1 MADPISLA
9 AIAGLI
15 FAGRSLSTKTEPVP
29 VQNVESIT
37 PRQPQQPQQPQ
48 ITYDDDVPDFIER
61 GFEPRV
67 EIPQKREMESFGDIA
82 YQQRS
87 GGQEILNMRNRMYD
101 TGRMNNLSPIEKQMV
116 GPGLGV
122 GADTP
127 ASGGFQPLF
136 RVNPINVGEYRLTTL
151 PGRSGPAVDVTGGR
165 AAVVGQLTHNKPET
179 TAHLP
184 SRLPTVPGRAQGMS
198 GMIPRAS
205 HQKTMRTTN
214 RSETGHRADGLGFNG
229 AKRFVSA
236 QTMPQDPTRFKS
248 DRNDMQFEHYAHAS
262 PGITNFKGAYENSA
276 AAKIT
281 TKNNEELMR
290 YGFRP
295 EDRRGK
301 ANRMGNK
308 GRMNVRESALKQGG
322 ALTAVRSDTSR
333 IDGRVNGANGGWTQ
347 NYQQKP
353 FHQFNAY
360 KGNENPNSRNL
371 DIAKRQLHNNPL
383 AHSLS

>member
-9 AIAGLI
+9 AVAGLI
-15 FAGRSLSTKTEPVP
+15 FAGRSLSTKSVPKPP
-29 VQNVESIT
+29 VQQT
-37 PRQPQQPQQPQ
+37 MPQEPQ
-48 ITYDDDVPDFIER
+48 ITYENDFSEFTER
-61 GFEPRV
+61 EFEPRV
-67 EIPQKREMESFGDIA
+67 EVPEKREMESFADISM
-82 YQQRS
+82 QQRT
-87 GGQEILNMRNRMYD
+87 GGQEVLNMRNRMYD

-122 GADTP
+122 GSDTP
-127 ASGGFQPLF
+127 ASGGFQQMF
-136 RVNPINVGEYRLTTL
+136 RVNPINVGEYKLTTL
-151 PGRSGPAVDVTGGR
+151 PGRSGPAADTTGGR
-165 AAVVGQLTHNKPET
+165 SALVGQLQHNKPDT
-179 TAHLP
+179 TAYLP
-184 SRLPTVPGRAQGMS
+184 SRLPAMPGRAQGMS
-198 GMIPRAS
+198 GAVPRAS

-214 RSETGHRADGLGFNG
+214 RSETGQREDGLGFNG

-236 QTMPQDPTRFKS
+236 QTMSQDPTRFKS
-248 DRNDMQFEHYAHAS
+248 DRNDQQFAHYSHAA
-262 PGITNFKGAYENSA
+262 PGITNFSGAYATSA
-276 AAKIT
+276 AARIT
-281 TKNNEELMR
+281 TKNNEELMK

-322 ALTAVRSDTSR
+322 ALTAVRTDTSR

-360 KGNENPNSRNL
+360 KGNENPNSRDL
-371 DIAKRQLHNNPL
+371 GLAARVLQKNPL
-383 AHSLS
+383 SQSIC

>member
-9 AIAGLI
+9 AVAGLI
-15 FAGRSLSTKTEPVP
+15 YAGRALSNKSQPEPVVQQVSETTQP
-29 VQNVESIT
+29 VVYN
-37 PRQPQQPQQPQ
+37 
-48 ITYDDDVPDFIER
+48 DDMVPEFIEQE
-61 GFEPRV
+61 FEPRV
-67 EIPQKREMESFGDIA
+67 EIPNKREMESFGDIGR
-82 YQQRS
+82 QQRS

-101 TGRMNNLSPIEKQMV
+101 TGRMNNLSPIEKQLV

-122 GADTP
+122 SADTP
-127 ASGGFQPLF
+127 ATGGYQQMF
-136 RVNPINVGEYRLTTL
+136 RVNPINVGEYKLTTL
-151 PGRSGPAVDVTGGR
+151 PGRSGPAADITGGR

-179 TAHLP
+179 TAFLP
-184 SRLPTVPGRAQGMS
+184 SRLPTMFGRAQGMS
-198 GMIPRAS
+198 GMIPRQE
-205 HQKTMRTTN
+205 HEKTKRTTN

-248 DRNDMQFEHYAHAS
+248 DRNDQQFAHYSHAA
-262 PGITNFKGAYENSA
+262 PGITNFSGAYATSA
-276 AAKIT
+276 AAQIT
-281 TKNNEELMR
+281 TKNNEELMK

-301 ANRMGNK
+301 ANRMGNA

-322 ALTAVRSDTSR
+322 ALTAVRVDTSR
-333 IDGRVNGANGGWTQ
+333 TDGRFAAANGGWTQ

-360 KGNENPNSRNL
+360 KGNENPNSRCL
-371 DIAKRQLHNNPL
+371 DLAKRQLQNNPL
-383 AHSLS
+383 SHHIY

>member
-9 AIAGLI
+9 AVAGLI
-15 FAGRSLSTKTEPVP
+15 FAGRALSNKSEPPVVEQAVTEA
-29 VQNVESIT
+29 
-37 PRQPQQPQQPQ
+37 PQQPDAPE
-48 ITYDDDVPDFIER
+48 FIER
-61 GFEPRV
+61 DFEPRI
-67 EIPQKREMESFGDIA
+67 EIQHKREMESFADIA

-87 GGQEILNMRNRMYD
+87 SGQEILNMRNRMYD

-122 GADTP
+122 GSETP
-127 ASGGFQPLF
+127 ATGGFQQMF
-136 RVNPINVGEYRLTTL
+136 RVNPINVGEYKLTTL
-151 PGRSGPAVDVTGGR
+151 PGRSGQAADTTGGR
-165 AAVVGQLTHNKPET
+165 SALVGQLTHNKPET

-184 SRLPTVPGRAQGMS
+184 SRLPTMPGRAQGMS
-198 GMIPRAS
+198 GAVPRAS

-214 RSETGHRADGLGFNG
+214 RSETGHRGDGLGFNG
-229 AKRFVSA
+229 AKRFISA

-248 DRNDMQFEHYAHAS
+248 DRNDMQFEHYAHAA
-262 PGITNFKGAYENSA
+262 PGITNFRGAYATSVA
-276 AAKIT
+276 AQMTA
-281 TKNNEELMR
+281 KNNEELMK

-301 ANRMGNK
+301 ANRMGNP
-308 GRMNVRESALKQGG
+308 GRMNVRESALNQGG
-322 ALTAVRSDTSR
+322 RLTAVRSDTTR
-333 IDGRVNGANGGWTQ
+333 VDGRVNPANGGWTQ

-371 DIAKRQLHNNPL
+371 EIAKRQLQNNPL
-383 AHSLS
+383 AHHIG

>member
-15 FAGRSLSTKTEPVP
+15 FAGRSFSKKAESQPLQPESVQSVEITEP
-29 VQNVESIT
+29 QN
-37 PRQPQQPQQPQ
+37 
-48 ITYDDDVPDFIER
+48 TYDDVSEMAER
-61 GFEPRV
+61 GFEPRLEV
-67 EIPQKREMESFGDIA
+67 PQKREMESFADISL
-82 YQQRS
+82 QQRS

-116 GPGLGV
+116 GPGLGL

-127 ASGGFQPLF
+127 ASGGYQQMF

-151 PGRSGPAVDVTGGR
+151 PGRSGPAADTTGGR
-165 AAVVGQLTHNKPET
+165 SALVGQLTHNKPET

-184 SRLPTVPGRAQGMS
+184 TRLPPSAGRAQGMS
-198 GMIPRAS
+198 GAIPRAS

-229 AKRFVSA
+229 AKRFISA
-236 QTMPQDPTRFKS
+236 QSMPQDPTRFKS
-248 DRNDMQFEHYAHAS
+248 DRNDGQFEHYAHAN
-262 PGITNFKGAYENSA
+262 PGITNFRGAYETSA

-322 ALTAVRSDTSR
+322 ALTAVRTDTSR
-333 IDGRVNGANGGWTQ
+333 IDGRVNGPNGGWTQ

-360 KGNENPNSRNL
+360 KGNENPYTRDL
-371 DIAKRQLHNNPL
+371 GVAKRQLQNNPL
-383 AHSLS
+383 SQSIC

>member
-9 AIAGLI
+9 AVAGLI
-15 FAGRSLSTKTEPVP
+15 FAGRSLSTKSVPEPV
-29 VQNVESIT
+29 V
-37 PRQPQQPQQPQ
+37 PQEEPQ
-48 ITYDDDVPDFIER
+48 ITYENDFPEFIER
-61 GFEPRV
+61 EFEPRV
-67 EIPQKREMESFGDIA
+67 EVPQKREMESFADISL
-82 YQQRS
+82 QQRS

-122 GADTP
+122 GSDTP
-127 ASGGFQPLF
+127 ASGGFQQMF
-136 RVNPINVGEYRLTTL
+136 RVNPINVGEYKLTTL
-151 PGRSGPAVDVTGGR
+151 PGRSGPAADTTGGR
-165 AAVVGQLTHNKPET
+165 SALVGQLTHNKPET

-184 SRLPTVPGRAQGMS
+184 SRLPAMPGRAQGMS
-198 GMIPRAS
+198 GAVPRAS

-214 RSETGHRADGLGFNG
+214 RSETGLRADGLGFNG

-236 QTMPQDPTRFKS
+236 QTMSQDPTRFKS
-248 DRNDMQFEHYAHAS
+248 DRNDQQFAHYSHAA
-262 PGITNFKGAYENSA
+262 PGITNFSGAYATSA
-276 AAKIT
+276 AAQIT
-281 TKNNEELMR
+281 TKNNEELMK

-322 ALTAVRSDTSR
+322 ALTAVRTDTSR
-333 IDGRVNGANGGWTQ
+333 IDGRMNGANGGWTQ

-360 KGNENPNSRNL
+360 KGNENPNSRDL
-371 DIAKRQLHNNPL
+371 GLAARVLQKNPL
-383 AHSLS
+383 SQSIC

>member
-9 AIAGLI
+9 AVAGLI
-15 FAGRSLSTKTEPVP
+15 FAGRSLSTKSVPEPVQQTMP
-29 VQNVESIT
+29 QEPQNDFPE
-37 PRQPQQPQQPQ
+37 
-48 ITYDDDVPDFIER
+48 FIER
-61 GFEPRV
+61 EFEPRV
-67 EIPQKREMESFGDIA
+67 EVPQKREMESFADISL
-82 YQQRS
+82 QQRS

-122 GADTP
+122 GSDTP
-127 ASGGFQPLF
+127 ASGGFQQMF
-136 RVNPINVGEYRLTTL
+136 RVNPINVGEYKLTTL
-151 PGRSGPAVDVTGGR
+151 PGRSGPAADTTGGR
-165 AAVVGQLTHNKPET
+165 SALVGQLTHNKPET

-184 SRLPTVPGRAQGMS
+184 SRLPAMPGRAQGMS
-198 GMIPRAS
+198 GAVPRAS

-214 RSETGHRADGLGFNG
+214 RSETGLRADGLGFNG

-236 QTMPQDPTRFKS
+236 QTMSQDPTRFKS
-248 DRNDMQFEHYAHAS
+248 DRNDQQFAHYSHAA
-262 PGITNFKGAYENSA
+262 PGITNFSGAYATSA
-276 AAKIT
+276 AAQIT
-281 TKNNEELMR
+281 TKNNEELMK

-322 ALTAVRSDTSR
+322 ALTAVRTDTSR

-360 KGNENPNSRNL
+360 KGNENPNSRDL
-371 DIAKRQLHNNPL
+371 GLAARVLQKNPL
-383 AHSLS
+383 SQSIC

>member
-9 AIAGLI
+9 AVAGLI
-15 FAGRSLSTKTEPVP
+15 FAGRALSNKSEPEPIVEQVTQVP
-29 VQNVESIT
+29 
-37 PRQPQQPQQPQ
+37 QPLV
-48 ITYDDDVPDFIER
+48 DDGVPDFEER
-61 GFEPRV
+61 EFEPRV
-67 EIPQKREMESFGDIA
+67 EVASKTEVASFADISR
-82 YQQRS
+82 QQRS

-122 GADTP
+122 SANTP
-127 ASGGFQPLF
+127 ATGGFQQMF
-136 RVNPINVGEYRLTTL
+136 RVNPINVGEYRLTSL
-151 PGRSGPAVDVTGGR
+151 PGRSGPAFDTTGGR
-165 AAVVGQLTHNKPET
+165 AAVVGELTHNKPET
-179 TAHLP
+179 TAFLP
-184 SRLPTVPGRAQGMS
+184 SRLPTVAGRAQGMS
-198 GMIPRAS
+198 GMIPRQE
-205 HQKTMRTTN
+205 HEKTKRTTN

-248 DRNDMQFEHYAHAS
+248 DRNDQQFAHYSHAA
-262 PGITNFKGAYENSA
+262 PGITNFSGAYTTSA
-276 AAKIT
+276 AAQIT
-281 TKNNEELMR
+281 TKNNEELMK

-301 ANRMGNK
+301 ANRMGNP

-322 ALTAVRSDTSR
+322 ALTAVRTDTSR
-333 IDGRVNGANGGWTQ
+333 IDGRMNGANGGWTQ

-360 KGNENPNSRNL
+360 KGNENPNSRDL
-371 DIAKRQLHNNPL
+371 GLAARVLQKNPL
-383 AHSLS
+383 SQSIC

>member
-15 FAGRSLSTKTEPVP
+15 FAGRSFSKKVESEPVQP
-29 VQNVESIT
+29 ELAQTVEIVEPQNA
-37 PRQPQQPQQPQ
+37 
-48 ITYDDDVPDFIER
+48 YDEVSEMVER
-61 GFEPRV
+61 GFEPRM
-67 EIPQKREMESFGDIA
+67 EIPQKREMDSFADIS

-87 GGQEILNMRNRMYD
+87 GGQEVLNMRNRMYD

-127 ASGGFQPLF
+127 ASGGYQQLF

-151 PGRSGPAVDVTGGR
+151 PGRSGPAADTTGGR
-165 AAVVGQLTHNKPET
+165 SALVGQLTHNKPET

-184 SRLPTVPGRAQGMS
+184 TRLPPSAGRAQGMS
-198 GMIPRAS
+198 GAIPRAS

-229 AKRFVSA
+229 AKRFISA
-236 QTMPQDPTRFKS
+236 QSMPQDPTRFKS
-248 DRNDMQFEHYAHAS
+248 DRNDSQFEHYAHAN
-262 PGITNFKGAYENSA
+262 PGITNFRGAYETSA

-281 TKNNEELMR
+281 TKNNEELMK

-322 ALTAVRSDTSR
+322 ALTAVRTDTSR
-333 IDGRVNGANGGWTQ
+333 IDGRVNGPNGGWTQ

-360 KGNENPNSRNL
+360 KGNENPNSRDL
-371 DIAKRQLHNNPL
+371 GLAARVLQKNPL
-383 AHSLS
+383 SQSIC

>member
-9 AIAGLI
+9 AVAGLI
-15 FAGRSLSTKTEPVP
+15 FAGRALSNKSEPEPP
-29 VQNVESIT
+29 VVTQTVTQAPPAQRESMIN
-37 PRQPQQPQQPQ
+37 
-48 ITYDDDVPDFIER
+48 DDVPSFVEEAQ
-61 GFEPRV
+61 FEPRL
-67 EIPQKREMESFGDIA
+67 EYQSKREMESFADIA

-87 GGQEILNMRNRMYD
+87 GGQEILTMRDRMYD

-122 GADTP
+122 NADTP
-127 ASGGFQPLF
+127 ATGGFQQMF
-136 RVNPINVGEYRLTTL
+136 RINPINVGEYRLTTL
-151 PGRSGPAVDVTGGR
+151 PGRSGPAADVTGGR
-165 AAVVGQLTHNKPET
+165 GSLVGQLTHNKPET
-179 TAHLP
+179 TAFLP
-184 SRLPTVPGRAQGMS
+184 SRLPTMAGRAQGMS
-198 GMIPRAS
+198 GAVPRAS

-214 RSETGHRADGLGFNG
+214 RSETGHRADALGFNG

-248 DRNDMQFEHYAHAS
+248 DRNDQQFAYYSHAA
-262 PGITNFKGAYENSA
+262 PGITNFTGAYATSVA
-276 AAKIT
+276 AQMT
-281 TKNNEELMR
+281 TKNNEELMK

-301 ANRMGNK
+301 ANRMGNA

-322 ALTAVRSDTSR
+322 RLTAVRADTSR
-333 IDGRVNGANGGWTQ
+333 IDGRMNAANGGWTQ

-360 KGNENPNSRNL
+360 KGNENPNSRDL
-371 DIAKRQLHNNPL
+371 GIAARQLQNNPL
-383 AHSLS
+383 SHHIC

>member
-9 AIAGLI
+9 AVAGLI
-15 FAGRSLSTKTEPVP
+15 FAGRSLSTKSKTEPVQQTEVAP
-29 VQNVESIT
+29 
-37 PRQPQQPQQPQ
+37 PQEPQV
-48 ITYDDDVPDFIER
+48 TYDTDVPDFTER
-61 GFEPRV
+61 DFEPRV
-67 EIPQKREMESFGDIA
+67 EIPQKMEMESFADIA

-101 TGRMNNLSPIEKQMV
+101 TGRMNNLSPVEKQMV

-127 ASGGFQPLF
+127 ASGGFQQLF

-151 PGRSGPAVDVTGGR
+151 PGRSGPAADVTGGR
-165 AAVVGQLTHNKPET
+165 SALIGQLTHNKPET

-184 SRLPTVPGRAQGMS
+184 SRLPTMAGRAQGMS
-198 GMIPRAS
+198 GAVPRAS

-214 RSETGHRADGLGFNG
+214 RSETGHRGDGLGFNG
-229 AKRFVSA
+229 AKRFVPA

-248 DRNDMQFEHYAHAS
+248 DRNDQQFAHYSHAA
-262 PGITNFKGAYENSA
+262 PGITNFSGAYATSA
-276 AAKIT
+276 AAQIAN
-281 TKNNEELMR
+281 KNNEELMK

-301 ANRMGNK
+301 ANRMGNR

-322 ALTAVRSDTSR
+322 ALTAVRTDTSR
-333 IDGRVNGANGGWTQ
+333 IDGRVNAANGGWTQ

-360 KGNENPNSRNL
+360 KGNENPYARNL
-371 DIAKRQLHNNPL
+371 DVAKRQLQNNPL
-383 AHSLS
+383 AHSLC